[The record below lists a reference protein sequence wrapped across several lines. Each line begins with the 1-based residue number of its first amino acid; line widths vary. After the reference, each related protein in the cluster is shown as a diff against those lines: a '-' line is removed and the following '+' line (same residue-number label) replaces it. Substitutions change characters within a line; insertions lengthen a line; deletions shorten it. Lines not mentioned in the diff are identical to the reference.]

1 MSSTVA
7 LAKLAIKGG
16 PKVREHKFPAYRTI
30 GQEEKDA
37 ALKVLDSG
45 VLSRFLGSWH
55 DDFYGGP
62 QIRALETEWAAHF
75 KVKHAVAMNSATSGL
90 FAAVGALGIEPGD
103 EIIVSPYT
111 MTASAVAPLIYNAI
125 PVFADIEPDYYCL
138 SVESIEANITP
149 QTKAIIIVDI
159 FGQPY
164 NADAIN
170 ALAKKHG
177 LKVIE
182 DCAQSPGATL
192 NGKFA
197 GTLGDIGVY
206 SLNYHKHIHTGEGT
220 LVVTDDDN
228 LAERLRLIRN
238 HAEQVVEGHGID
250 NLVNMLGFNY
260 RMTEI
265 EAALA
270 REQLKKLDRL
280 LEERRANIAYLEER
294 LAGIP
299 CLEMPKVRPGA
310 THVYIVHPIQFNSKI
325 AGIHRNTF
333 VDAVKAELAPIE
345 LRETEGVRI
354 TSGYLKPLYLQPL
367 YQKKI
372 AYGSKGCPWTSDFY
386 TGNVSYA
393 KGICPIAENMFEET
407 LLLHELMR
415 PGMTRQDLDDVVSAF
430 EKVWENRGELHDNSN
445 A

>member
-1 MSSTVA
+1 
-7 LAKLAIKGG
+7 
-16 PKVREHKFPAYRTI
+16 
-30 GQEEKDA
+30 
-37 ALKVLDSG
+37 
-45 VLSRFLGSWH
+45 
-55 DDFYGGP
+55 
-62 QIRALETEWAAHF
+62 
-75 KVKHAVAMNSATSGL
+75 MNSATSGL

-103 EIIVSPYT
+103 EVIVSPYT

-125 PVFADIEPDYYCL
+125 PVFADIEPEYYCL
-138 SVESIEANITP
+138 SLESIEANITP
-149 QTKAIIIVDI
+149 RTKAIIIVDI

-177 LKVIE
+177 IKVIE
-182 DCAQSPGATL
+182 DCAQAPGATL
-192 NGKFA
+192 GNQFA

-220 LVVTDDDN
+220 LVVTNDDD

-250 NLVNMLGFNY
+250 NIVNMLGFNY

-265 EAALA
+265 EATIA
-270 REQLKKLDRL
+270 REQLKKLDGL
-280 LEERRANIAYLEER
+280 LEERKANIAYLEKE
-294 LAGIP
+294 LASIP

-310 THVYIVHPIQFNSKI
+310 SHVYIVHPLQFNAEI
-325 AGIHRNTF
+325 AGMHRNTF

-386 TGNVSYA
+386 TGNVSYE
-393 KGICPIAENMFEET
+393 KGICPVAESMYEDK
-407 LLLHELMR
+407 LILHELMR
-415 PGMTRQDLDDVVSAF
+415 PGMTQADLDDVVAAF
-430 EKVWENRGELHDNSN
+430 TKVWDNRGELI
-445 A
+445 